1 MESFVVVHLI
11 YTNNSWAVGDS
22 SILVGSIAKYTVKQC
37 YFTTKFDRWTFTD
50 FPLSQTVEEWN

>member
-11 YTNNSWAVGDS
+11 YTNNSWAVGGS

-50 FPLSQTVEEWN
+50 FPL